1 MPASPEGETKASP
14 LHMAEVLD
22 RADRTE
28 IAAPATRFAVGTAAA
43 PGALR
48 RFGRWLG
55 SDRIFPRIPFLLVE
69 LLFVLVIFVPFLLTI
84 YISVLK
90 WRANRPFET
99 AYFSGLENYEAV
111 LTSDLFWL
119 SIARTFYFAGVAVV
133 VELVVGFVLAMLVH
147 QCTRSK
153 KFYTTMFLIPMM
165 IVPIV
170 VGYNF
175 SMIYIDSGPL
185 NQLLAPFLER
195 FGIDPRIR
203 WLSDPV
209 AAQLAIII
217 ADIWQWTSLTF
228 LIFLSGFS
236 ALPRQL
242 IDAARVMGATPWQ
255 IFWRVQLPLLKPAIV
270 IAVIIRSMEALKMF
284 DPVVLLT
291 FGGPGTSTQTVAYFL
306 WEQVWV
312 FNKFSFG
319 AAASVLLL
327 IMFSVLIYVGIY
339 LLIRQRSTVEGRA

>member
-1 MPASPEGETKASP
+1 MTELTAGIT
-14 LHMAEVLD
+14 D
-22 RADRTE
+22 RQPGQ
-28 IAAPATRFAVGTAAA
+28 AARIRGLQRLA
-43 PGALR
+43 
-48 RFGRWLG
+48 RWCA
-55 SDRIFPRIPFLLVE
+55 SDRVFPKIP
-69 LLFVLVIFVPFLLTI
+69 FVLVEALFFVTILVPFALTI
-84 YISVLK
+84 WISLLK

-99 AYFSGLENYEAV
+99 ARFSGLENYEAV
-111 LTSDLFWL
+111 LTTDLFWL
-119 SIARTFYFAGVAVV
+119 SLGRTFYFAGAAVAL
-133 VELVVGFVLAMLVH
+133 ELVIGFVLAMLVS

-153 KFYTTMFLIPMM
+153 KLYTTIFLVPMM

-185 NQLLAPFLER
+185 NQLLAPFLQPL
-195 FGIDPRIR
+195 GIDPRIR
-203 WLSDPV
+203 WLSDPT
-209 AAQLAIII
+209 AAQLAIIL
-217 ADIWQWTSLTF
+217 ADVWQWTSLTF

-242 IDAARVMGATPWQ
+242 VNAARVMGATPWQ
-255 IFWRVQLPLLKPAIV
+255 IFWRVQFPLLKPAIM
-270 IAVIIRSMEALKMF
+270 IAVIIRSMEALKLF

-319 AAASVLLL
+319 AAASIILL
-327 IMFSVLIYVGIY
+327 IMFSVLIYIGIY
-339 LLIRQRSTVEGRA
+339 LLIRQRSLVHGRGA

>member
-1 MPASPEGETKASP
+1 M
-14 LHMAEVLD
+14 
-22 RADRTE
+22 
-28 IAAPATRFAVGTAAA
+28 
-43 PGALR
+43 R
-48 RFGRWLG
+48 RLSKWLA
-55 SDRIFPRIPFLLVE
+55 SDRVFPRIPYVLVE
-69 LLFVLVIFVPFLLTI
+69 GLFVLTIFVPFILTI
-84 YISVLK
+84 YISLLK

-99 AYFSGLENYEAV
+99 ARFAGFANYEDV

-119 SIARTFYFAGVAVV
+119 SVGRTFYFAGAAVA
-133 VELVVGFVLAMLVH
+133 VELVVGFILAMLVSE
-147 QCTRSK
+147 CTRSK
-153 KFYTTMFLIPMM
+153 KLYTTIFLVPMM

-185 NQLLAPFLER
+185 NQLLAPFLEPL
-195 FGIDPRIR
+195 GIDPRIR

-209 AAQLAIII
+209 AAQLAIIL

-236 ALPRQL
+236 ALPKAL
-242 IDAARVMGATPWQ
+242 VNAARVMGATPWQ

-270 IAVIIRSMEALKMF
+270 IAVIIRSMEALKLF

-319 AAASVLLL
+319 AAASILLL
-327 IMFSVLIYVGIY
+327 IMFSGLIYLGIY
-339 LLIRQRSTVEGRA
+339 LLIRQRSAVEERPA

>member
-1 MPASPEGETKASP
+1 
-14 LHMAEVLD
+14 MAEIST
-22 RADRTE
+22 RIADVRTG
-28 IAAPATRFAVGTAAA
+28 APA
-43 PGALR
+43 PGALQ
-48 RFGRWLG
+48 RFARWL
-55 SDRIFPRIPFLLVE
+55 SSERVFRNIPFWLVE
-69 LLFVLVIFVPFLLTI
+69 GMFILVILVPFLLTI
-84 YISVLK
+84 YISLLK

-99 AYFSGLENYEAV
+99 ARFSGFENYEAV

-119 SIARTFYFAGVAVV
+119 SVGRTLYFAGAAVAF
-133 VELVVGFVLAMLVH
+133 ELVVGFILAMLVA
-147 QCTRSK
+147 QCARSK
-153 KFYTTMFLIPMM
+153 RLYTTIFLIPMM

-185 NQLLAPFLER
+185 NQLLAPFLEP

-203 WLSDPV
+203 WLSDPI
-209 AAQLAIII
+209 AAQWAIIL
-217 ADIWQWTSLTF
+217 ADVWQWTSLTF

-236 ALPRQL
+236 ALPQQL
-242 IDAARVMGATPWQ
+242 INAARVMGASPWQ
-255 IFWRVQLPLLKPAIV
+255 IFWRVQFPLLKPAIV
-270 IAVIIRSMEALKMF
+270 IAVVIRSMEALKMF

-319 AAASVLLL
+319 AAASILLL
-327 IMFSVLIYVGIY
+327 VMFSGLIYFGVY
-339 LLIRQRSTVEGRA
+339 LLIRQRSMAEGRA

>member
-1 MPASPEGETKASP
+1 MVEVSARISDLQAGRQASGGSA
-14 LHMAEVLD
+14 
-22 RADRTE
+22 RR
-28 IAAPATRFAVGTAAA
+28 
-43 PGALR
+43 LR
-48 RFGRWLG
+48 QWLA
-55 SDRIFPRIPFLLVE
+55 SDRVFPKIP
-69 LLFVLVIFVPFLLTI
+69 FVLVECLFILVILVPFLLTI
-84 YISVLK
+84 YISLLK

-99 AYFSGLENYEAV
+99 ARFSGLENYQDVVA
-111 LTSDLFWL
+111 SDLFWL
-119 SIARTFYFAGVAVV
+119 SVGRTFYFAGVAVA
-133 VELVVGFVLAMLVH
+133 VELVVGFILAMLVS
-147 QCTRSK
+147 QCRRSK
-153 KFYTTMFLIPMM
+153 KLYTTIFLVPMM

-185 NQLLAPFLER
+185 NQLLAPLLESL
-195 FGIDPRIR
+195 GIDPRIR
-203 WLSDPV
+203 WLSHPV
-209 AAQLAIII
+209 AAQWAIII

-228 LIFLSGFS
+228 LTFLSGFS
-236 ALPRQL
+236 ALPPQL
-242 IDAARVMGATPWQ
+242 VNAARVMGATPWQ

-319 AAASVLLL
+319 AAASILLL
-327 IMFSVLIYVGIY
+327 IMFSVLIYAGIY
-339 LLIRQRSTVEGRA
+339 MLIRQRSFVAARAV

>member
-1 MPASPEGETKASP
+1 
-14 LHMAEVLD
+14 MAEVSARMSDL
-22 RADRTE
+22 
-28 IAAPATRFAVGTAAA
+28 PAAA
-43 PGALR
+43 SASPSLAR
-48 RFGRWLG
+48 RFGKWLA
-55 SDRIFPRIPFLLVE
+55 SDRVFPKIPFILVE
-69 LLFVLVIFVPFLLTI
+69 AMFVLVILIPFLLTI

-99 AYFSGLENYEAV
+99 ARFAGLENYNDVIGSE
-111 LTSDLFWL
+111 LFWL
-119 SIARTFYFAGVAVV
+119 SLGRTFYFAGAAVLI
-133 VELVVGFVLAMLVH
+133 ELVVGFVLAMLVT

-153 KFYTTMFLIPMM
+153 KLYTTIFLVPMM

-185 NQLLAPFLER
+185 NQILAPLLEPL
-195 FGIDPRIR
+195 GIDPRIR
-203 WLSDPV
+203 WLSHPV
-209 AAQLAIII
+209 AAQWAIII

-236 ALPRQL
+236 ALPPQL
-242 IDAARVMGATPWQ
+242 TNAARVMGASPWQ
-255 IFWRVQLPLLKPAIV
+255 IFWRVQFPLLKPAIV
-270 IAVIIRSMEALKMF
+270 IAVIIRSMEALKLF

-319 AAASVLLL
+319 AAASILLL
-327 IMFSVLIYVGIY
+327 IMFSVLIYLGIY
-339 LLIRQRSTVEGRA
+339 MLIRQRSGVARGSVARAA

>member
-1 MPASPEGETKASP
+1 
-14 LHMAEVLD
+14 MAHIST
-22 RADRTE
+22 RAAD
-28 IAAPATRFAVGTAAA
+28 IPSGMAAGS
-43 PGALR
+43 GSMR
-48 RFGRWLG
+48 RLGKWLG
-55 SDRIFPRIPFLLVE
+55 SDRVFPKIPFILVE
-69 LLFVLVIFVPFLLTI
+69 ALIVLTILIPFILTI
-84 YISVLK
+84 YISLLR

-99 AYFSGLENYEAV
+99 ATFSGFANYEVV
-111 LTSDLFWL
+111 LTDNLFW
-119 SIARTFYFAGVAVV
+119 AAVGRTFYFAGTAVA

-153 KFYTTMFLIPMM
+153 KLYTTVILVPMM

-185 NQLLAPFLER
+185 NQLLAPFLEP

-203 WLSDPV
+203 WLSHPT
-209 AAQLAIII
+209 AAQFAIII
-217 ADIWQWTSLTF
+217 ADVWQWTSLTF

-236 ALPRQL
+236 ALPVQL
-242 IDAARVMGATPWQ
+242 INAARVMGASPWQ
-255 IFWRVQLPLLKPAIV
+255 IFWRIQFPLLKPAIL

-319 AAASVLLL
+319 AAASIILL
-327 IMFSVLIYVGIY
+327 IMFSVFIYVGIF
-339 LLIRQRSTVEGRA
+339 LLVSQRATVDRRAA

>member
-1 MPASPEGETKASP
+1 VAGRPGSRDGNLIEPGCP
-14 LHMAEVLD
+14 MAELSARVSDL
-22 RADRTE
+22 
-28 IAAPATRFAVGTAAA
+28 AVGSRPA
-43 PGALR
+43 GGSVR
-48 RFGRWLG
+48 RFGKWLA
-55 SDRIFPRIPFLLVE
+55 SDRIFPKVPFLLVE
-69 LLFVLVIFVPFLLTI
+69 GLFFLVILVPFILTI
-84 YISVLK
+84 YISLLK

-99 AYFSGLENYEAV
+99 ARFSGLENYQDV
-111 LTSDLFWL
+111 LTNDLFWFAL
-119 SIARTFYFAGVAVV
+119 GRTFYFSAVAVT
-133 VELVVGFVLAMLVH
+133 VELVIGFVLAFLVS

-153 KFYTTMFLIPMM
+153 KLYTTIFLVPMM

-185 NQLLAPFLER
+185 NQLLAPLLGP

-203 WLSDPV
+203 WLSHPI
-209 AAQLAIII
+209 AAQWAIII

-236 ALPRQL
+236 ALPTQL
-242 IDAARVMGATPWQ
+242 INAARVMGATPWQ
-255 IFWRVQLPLLKPAIV
+255 IFWRVQFPLLKPAIL

-306 WEQVWV
+306 WEQVWQ

-319 AAASVLLL
+319 AAASILLL
-327 IMFSVLIYVGIY
+327 FLFSFLIFAGIFT
-339 LLIRQRSTVEGRA
+339 LIRQRNAVAGGH

>member
-1 MPASPEGETKASP
+1 M
-14 LHMAEVLD
+14 
-22 RADRTE
+22 TE
-28 IAAPATRFAVGTAAA
+28 IAVPATRFAVGTAAMSS
-43 PGALR
+43 ALK
-48 RFGRWLG
+48 RFGRWFG
-55 SDRIFPRIPFLLVE
+55 SDRIFPRIPFVAVE
-69 LLFVLVIFVPFLLTI
+69 LLFFLVIFVPFLLTI

-133 VELVVGFVLAMLVH
+133 VELVVGFALAMLVH

-153 KFYTTMFLIPMM
+153 KFYTTVFLIPMM

-209 AAQLAIII
+209 AAQFAIIL

-242 IDAARVMGATPWQ
+242 INAARVMGATPWQ
-255 IFWRVQLPLLKPAIV
+255 SFWRVQLPLLKPAIV

-339 LLIRQRSTVEGRA
+339 LLIRQRSAVEGRA